1 MSPRIFDS
9 DWLPPQL
16 GVERMMIKECFEILL
31 DILKDALSKKNT
43 NYRESISAQQRLA
56 VCLRY
61 LATGDSMVTISFSYR
76 LGKSTVGKIIH
87 ECCEAIIQKLFS
99 QMMPPPGPEDWKK
112 IGKKFEDMWNFPNC
126 LGALDGKH
134 VVIQAPCNSGSLY
147 FNYKHTFSIVLLALV
162 DADYNFIA
170 VDIGAYGRNSDK
182 GIFMDDSELGKALE
196 NGNMNIPT
204 HQELPGTNIEAPHV
218 IVGDAAFPLKPYFLR
233 PYPGDHLTREK
244 RIFNYRIS
252 RARRVVENA
261 FGILSQKFRIYQRR
275 IHAKPENVDRI
286 VLATCILHNFIKKK
300 T

>member
-1 MSPRIFDS
+1 
-9 DWLPPQL
+9 
-16 GVERMMIKECFEILL
+16 MI
-31 DILKDALSKKNT
+31 
-43 NYRESISAQQRLA
+43 
-56 VCLRY
+56 
-61 LATGDSMVTISFSYR
+61 TISFSYR

-134 VVIQAPCNSGSLY
+134 VVIQAPSNSGSLY

-170 VDIGAYGRNSDK
+170 VDIGAYGRNSDG
-182 GIFMDDSELGKALE
+182 GIFMDSELGKALE

-204 HQELPGTNIEAPHV
+204 HQELPGTNVEAPHV
-218 IVGDAAFPLKPYFLR
+218 IVGDAAFPLKPYLLR
-233 PYPGDHLTREK
+233 PYPGDNLTREK
-244 RIFNYRIS
+244 RIFNYRLS

-286 VLATCILHNFIKKK
+286 VLATCILHNFIKKHDK
-300 T
+300 ESFVVPDGGIPSTGGLQDIPLQGGNASRQAFDTRELYCQYFNSRIGMIPWQQSM